1 MEVVFKDTKYTLGK
15 KERKIEAEA
24 PASRVKMLNDET
36 KVIGMMA
43 PNVQVM
49 VTLFNVKQYS
59 KELDAVLKNTKKKI
73 LFYVIA
79 ACPKEELESLAS
91 EFELDLGIISNDFGD
106 FSSKY
111 GVNIEDKMVANSLY
125 VIDKEGV
132 VKYKQ
137 IPQNLEDSFDLESF
151 ASKLDE
157 VVTFKQKGHTHENW
171 MGV

>member
-1 MEVVFKDTKYTLGK
+1 M
-15 KERKIEAEA
+15 
-24 PASRVKMLNDET
+24 
-36 KVIGMMA
+36 
-43 PNVQVM
+43 
-49 VTLFNVKQYS
+49 
-59 KELDAVLKNTKKKI
+59 
-73 LFYVIA
+73 FYVIA

-157 VVTFKQKGHTHENW
+157 VVTFNLS
-171 MGV
+171 